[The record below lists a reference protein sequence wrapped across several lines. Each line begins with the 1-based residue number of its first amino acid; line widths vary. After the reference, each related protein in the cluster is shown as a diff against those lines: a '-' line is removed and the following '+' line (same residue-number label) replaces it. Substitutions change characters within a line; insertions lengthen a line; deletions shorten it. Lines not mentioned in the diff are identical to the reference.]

1 MQSNLTSRDI
11 SRIVT
16 GVTREGAVAMFEM
29 YPMALEMEVQRRREV
44 LAGSMGTARGRGPRA
59 RRVPDTLR
67 FRHVMA
73 ALVTFLG

>member
-1 MQSNLTSRDI
+1 
-11 SRIVT
+11 
-16 GVTREGAVAMFEM
+16 MFEM